1 MNKKII
7 TLAVA
12 GAMCVPMAF
21 ALTGCKNKNNTINI
35 NAKDVYALSAVSGA
49 TYLKEMEEN
58 SQQISKL
65 NATSRPTHFTET
77 DTNNLSNGLKM
88 FNQVLLDDS
97 LTQTTIKTP
106 ETDEYYGTYNFV
118 MKMSVPNAS
127 GSIDEFKMYY
137 NEKET
142 KTEREI
148 EDATEEVEV
157 SSKLEGIM
165 VVDGTIFDVIGER
178 EFEQEGNESESSI
191 EFTTK
196 SKTNPLNYIKISQEV
211 ENNEVEFEYEIFENG
226 IKISES
232 EFEVEQKNNH
242 TEVELEFKNNN
253 QNKITYKMFKG
264 NNSNEFVVNYKNGTI
279 TDTITIKILENGYE
293 FVYSNGFTE
302 IVK

>member
-21 ALTGCKNKNNTINI
+21 ALTGCNNNKNNINI

-49 TYLKEMEEN
+49 TYLKEMEQN

-118 MKMSVPNAS
+118 MKMSVPNAN
-127 GSIDEFKMYY
+127 GSVDEFKMYY

-226 IKISES
+226 MKISES